1 VIDSPDIPLNV
12 SRSFLQADGNV
23 KKINSYITKKV
34 AEKLADMFKNDRKG
48 FEEKWKDI
56 GLFIK
61 YGMISE
67 EKFNDKAKDFAL
79 LQNVKNE
86 YYTLPEYAEK
96 VSPLQTDKNGEVVY
110 LYSANP
116 AAQNTFIQ
124 AAAKKDYDVLLMD
137 GPLDNHFIGQLEQ
150 KLEKTRMKRVDAD
163 VMDKLIEKE
172 HNYESVLNEDQ
183 TQSVKA
189 LFEKTIN
196 NQHMNVEVTAMSPED
211 LPVTITM
218 DEFMRRMK
226 DMSKMGG
233 GMMNFYGNLPDSYKV
248 SVNGNSKLI
257 QKIVDTQD
265 EAQKEQ
271 LSRQAFDLALLAQGM
286 LTGDALTAFVQRS
299 VNLM

>member
-1 VIDSPDIPLNV
+1 
-12 SRSFLQADGNV
+12 
-23 KKINSYITKKV
+23 
-34 AEKLADMFKNDRKG
+34 
-48 FEEKWKDI
+48 
-56 GLFIK
+56 
-61 YGMISE
+61 
-67 EKFNDKAKDFAL
+67 
-79 LQNVKNE
+79 
-86 YYTLPEYAEK
+86 
-96 VSPLQTDKNGEVVY
+96 
-110 LYSANP
+110 
-116 AAQNTFIQ
+116 
-124 AAAKKDYDVLLMD
+124 
-137 GPLDNHFIGQLEQ
+137 
-150 KLEKTRMKRVDAD
+150 MKRVDAD

-196 NQHMNVEVTAMSPED
+196 NQQMNVEVTAMSPED

-248 SVNGNSKLI
+248 SVNGNNKLI